1 VRVLVDTPIWSLALR
16 RHAGN
21 LNPNENKL
29 KQTLTELIREGRILM
44 IGPVRQ
50 ELLSGLREDS
60 QFNRLRDDL
69 RPFKDEAIQ
78 TDDYEE
84 AARMSNLCSSRGVAS
99 SSVDMLNLRNRRTL
113 SFVYLYERSGLPL
126 VFQGSAD
133 SAFTNKLEH
142 QPSSPRP
149 QRLLQ

>member
-1 VRVLVDTPIWSLALR
+1 MRVLVDTPIWSLALR
-16 RHAGN
+16 RHGGN

-99 SSVDMLNLRNRRTL
+99 SSVDMLICAIAGRSSSSILTTDLDYLLYSKVLPIQLLRT
-113 SFVYLYERSGLPL
+113 
-126 VFQGSAD
+126 
-133 SAFTNKLEH
+133 T
-142 QPSSPRP
+142 
-149 QRLLQ
+149 